1 MSDKTRIE
9 WTDATWNPV
18 TGCTK
23 VSEGCDNCYAETI
36 AHRFAGTPAYP
47 NGFAVTLRP
56 ERLDQPLRWQR
67 PRRIFVNSMSDL
79 FHADVPDEFIAHV
92 FAVMALAPQH
102 TFQVLTKRPGRMRS
116 LLSQADF
123 QLMVDAHMHNHGDV
137 ETEDW
142 PLPNVWLGTSVENQ
156 KWADVRIPQLLGT
169 PAAVRFLSC
178 EPLLGPVDL
187 AAWTRPHTDDCND
200 DGVPWCTCDRDRD
213 GYLDW
218 VIVGGESG
226 PHARPMHP
234 DWARSLRDQCVAAGI
249 AYHFKQWGEW
259 TPLFDGRELRYPLRG
274 SRLAV
279 NLAADGR
286 AARDGHPGE
295 PMIRLGKKAAGRE
308 LDGRTWDEYPEV
320 QR

>member
-1 MSDKTRIE
+1 MNDDIIT
-9 WTDATWNPV
+9 
-18 TGCTK
+18 
-23 VSEGCDNCYAETI
+23 
-36 AHRFAGTPAYP
+36 
-47 NGFAVTLRP
+47 
-56 ERLDQPLRWQR
+56 
-67 PRRIFVNSMSDL
+67 
-79 FHADVPDEFIAHV
+79 
-92 FAVMALAPQH
+92 
-102 TFQVLTKRPGRMRS
+102 
-116 LLSQADF
+116 
-123 QLMVDAHMHNHGDV
+123 
-137 ETEDW
+137 
-142 PLPNVWLGTSVENQ
+142 
-156 KWADVRIPQLLGT
+156 
-169 PAAVRFLSC
+169 AVRFLSC

-187 AAWTRPHTDDCND
+187 RTGRYATPPTGEVLGTSL
-200 DGVPWCTCDRDRD
+200 DGIA
-213 GYLDW
+213 W

-234 DWARSLRDQCVAAGI
+234 DWARSLRDQCVAAGV

-320 QR
+320 TR